1 MLVISRNGKATV
13 ITGWQAWVVSA
24 LLGIVAAVVLIPLAA
39 LLLGLSLTIAAF
51 VLLVVPLAV
60 AIAVLTTWL
69 RALWGR
75 PG

>member
-1 MLVISRNGKATV
+1 MLVISRNGKTTV

>member
-1 MLVISRNGKATV
+1 MLVISRNGKTTV

-69 RALWGR
+69 RALWGG